1 MENNIPQITFAIA
14 SKNNF
19 RYVKHAVKY
28 IRENCY
34 RQDHIIHVGIDGE
47 DTELENYYKNDNGV
61 IVTKGVSGIAAI
73 YNDIA
78 KKATTDFILIYH
90 ADMIA
95 GKDVDLHLYKQ
106 WKKGLIVSA
115 TRIEPPLHP
124 GDPAKIVENFGMWPE
139 EDVADGFKKQEFN
152 QFVESNLTNH
162 KITKGV
168 FAPWLIHEE
177 DYWAVGGHDE
187 TLNSHSEDRDLFNRF
202 LLNGFDF
209 IQPWNALV
217 YHLTCRG
224 GQFEHATKTE
234 ELKKRSDNWNQL
246 ARNNTRE
253 FLRKWGTSPKYDEY
267 QYPIVSPKY
276 NIGLVVHNCNLMLLE
291 ILEPWCDRIYV
302 DEVFEIGRAWDYVE
316 IESEHTNY
324 DLSKRIAYIG
334 NQTPSEYEDIIIE
347 FDAKKLTKD
356 NIQFLFHLGD
366 IIKESG
372 DVGVMEWDIF
382 RIEIK
387 NLSPLEMV

>member
-1 MENNIPQITFAIA
+1 MENNVPQITFAIA

-19 RYVKHAVKY
+19 RYVKHAIQY
-28 IRENCY
+28 IKENCY
-34 RQDHIIHVGIDGE
+34 RNDHIIHIGIDGE
-47 DTELENYYKNDNGV
+47 DSELENYYKDVDGIV
-61 IVTKGVSGIAAI
+61 ITKGVSGIAAI

-95 GKDVDLHLYKQ
+95 GKDMDLNLYKH
-106 WKKGLIVSA
+106 WKRGLIVSA

-139 EDVADGFKKQEFN
+139 EDVADGFKKEEFN
-152 QFVESNLTNH
+152 QFVESNLTND

-168 FAPWLIHEE
+168 FAPWLIHKE

-234 ELKKRSDNWNQL
+234 ELKKRSNNWNQL

-276 NIGLVVHNCNLMLLE
+276 NIGLVVHNCNLPLLE
-291 ILEPWCDRIYV
+291 LLEPMCDRIYV
-302 DEVFEIGRAWDYVE
+302 DERFEIGRAWDYVE

-324 DLSKRIAYIG
+324 DLSKRIAFIK
-334 NQTPSEYEDIIIE
+334 NQTPSDYEDITIE
-347 FDAKKLTKD
+347 FDAKRLTND
-356 NIQFLFHLGD
+356 NLQFLFHLPD

-372 DVGVMEWDIF
+372 DIGVMEWDIF

-387 NLSPLEMV
+387 NLSPLEVV

>member
-1 MENNIPQITFAIA
+1 MELIPQMTFAIA

-34 RQDHIIHVGIDGE
+34 RQDHIIHIGIDGE

-139 EDVADGFKKQEFN
+139 EDVADGFKKEEFN

-168 FAPWLIHEE
+168 FAPWLIHKE

-276 NIGLVVHNCNLMLLE
+276 NIGLVVHNCNLSLLE
-291 ILEPWCDRIYV
+291 LLEPMCDRIYV

-334 NQTPSEYEDIIIE
+334 NQTPSDYEDIIIE
-347 FDAKKLTKD
+347 FDAKRLTND
-356 NIQFLFHLGD
+356 NFQFLFHLGD

-372 DVGVMEWDIF
+372 DVGIMEWDIF
-382 RIEIK
+382 RIEIN